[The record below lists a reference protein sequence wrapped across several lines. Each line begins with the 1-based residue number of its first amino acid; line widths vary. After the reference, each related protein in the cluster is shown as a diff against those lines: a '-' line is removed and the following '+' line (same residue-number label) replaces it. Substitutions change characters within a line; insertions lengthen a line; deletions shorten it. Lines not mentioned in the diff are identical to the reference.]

1 MKVHPKVGKIH
12 DDMSQVK
19 AAVDQRQ
26 IDQRRPDEKRLDP
39 SSEQ

>member
-1 MKVHPKVGKIH
+1 MKDHPKVGKIH

-26 IDQRRPDEKRLDP
+26 LDERQHHASSDQ
-39 SSEQ
+39 